1 MSDATCLTCKWCEPM
16 DATNGVC
23 RFSPPKSA
31 AVVTSQGVA
40 NMTLWPAVRL
50 LVDKCSRYE
59 VELVKPAR
67 LMPQVGPLETGK
79 N

>member
-1 MSDATCLTCKWCEPM
+1 MAT
-16 DATNGVC
+16 A
-23 RFSPPKSA
+23 
-31 AVVTSQGVA
+31 QGVA
-40 NMTLWPAVRL
+40 NMTLWPTVRL

-67 LMPQVGPLETGK
+67 FIPKVGPLESGK

>member
-1 MSDATCLTCKWCEPM
+1 M
-16 DATNGVC
+16 DATTGVC

-40 NMTLWPAVRL
+40 NMTLWPMVRL

-67 LMPQVGPLETGK
+67 LMPQVGPLGSGK

>member
-1 MSDATCLTCKWCEPM
+1 M
-16 DATNGVC
+16 DATSGVC
-23 RFSPPKSA
+23 RWDTPKSA
-31 AVVTSQGVA
+31 AVVTPQGVA
-40 NMTLWPAVRL
+40 NMTLWPTVRL

-67 LMPQVGPLETGK
+67 FIPRVGPLESGK

>member
-1 MSDATCLTCKWCEPM
+1 M
-16 DATNGVC
+16 DATSGLC
-23 RFSPPKSA
+23 RYNPPKSA

-40 NMTLWPAVRL
+40 NMTLWPTVRL

-59 VELVKPAR
+59 VEMVKTAR
-67 LMPQVGPLETGK
+67 IMPRVGPLESGK

>member
-1 MSDATCLTCKWCEPM
+1 M

-23 RFSPPKSA
+23 RYNPPKST
-31 AVVTSQGVA
+31 AVVTAQGVVTI
-40 NMTLWPAVRL
+40 TLWPTMRL

-67 LMPQVGPLETGK
+67 LMPQVGPLESGK

>member
-1 MSDATCLTCKWCEPM
+1 MPDATCLTCKWCEPM
-16 DATNGVC
+16 DASSGMC
-23 RFSPPKSA
+23 RYDTPKSA
-31 AVVTSQGVA
+31 AVMTPQGVA
-40 NMTLWPAVRL
+40 NLTLWPTVRL

-67 LMPQVGPLETGK
+67 LMPQVGPWELGK